1 MATTTGGFSSEG
13 LALEA
18 KTLELESL
26 SQKEAIEIGEIAMD
40 MGFARGL
47 GIAVEVRLKDWIV
60 FHASLPGSD
69 KENDS
74 WIARKELERDGVGLS
89 LAHGSDKPTCTATV
103 TLDAAGSASYEFLI
117 DGTATFDFNASWLPD
132 PERLKPSVLHI
143 GTLVTIVEP
152 ASTILY
158 DWAVKSAE
166 FAPVVF
172 DPNVRSS
179 VVGDRNKYVA
189 AVEKWVGISSVVKLS
204 DDDISWLY
212 PDESMDEVAKRWIAG
227 GTSLVVVTRGAH
239 GIIGYTEHG
248 FEEVESAK
256 VSVVDT
262 VGAGDT
268 VGAILVEGIIK
279 HSVIGLQGHVLNAV
293 LHRAAIA
300 AGITVS
306 RAGAQPPRLH
316 ELVEA
321 LDA

>member
-1 MATTTGGFSSEG
+1 MLIDILPTGPVVGG
-13 LALEA
+13 GPANTAKALA
-18 KTLELESL
+18 
-26 SQKEAIEIGEIAMD
+26 
-40 MGFARGL
+40 RL
-47 GIAVEVRLKDWIV
+47 GHDVEFIDGISTDAYGV
-60 FHASLPGSD
+60 S
-69 KENDS
+69 
-74 WIARKELERDGVGLS
+74 ARKELERDGVGLTLS
-89 LAHGSDKPTCTATV
+89 LVSDKPTCTATV
-103 TLDAAGSASYEFLI
+103 TLDSAGSASYQFLI
-117 DGTATFDFNASWLPD
+117 DGTATFDFNDSWLPD

-152 ASTILY
+152 ASSTLY
-158 DWAVKSAE
+158 QWAIKCAE
-166 FAPVVF
+166 FAPIVF

-179 VVGDRNKYVA
+179 VVGDREKYRS
-189 AVEKWVGISSVVKLS
+189 AVEQWAVISSVIKLS

-212 PDESMDEVAKRWIAG
+212 PDESMDQVAKRWIAAG
-227 GTSLVVVTRGAH
+227 SSLVVVTRGAQ

-248 FEEVESAK
+248 YEEVESAK
-256 VSVVDT
+256 VTVVDT

-279 HSVIGLQGHVLNAV
+279 HSVNGLQGQVLSAV

>member
-1 MATTTGGFSSEG
+1 MSIWVCGEVLIDVLPTGPVVGG
-13 LALEA
+13 GPANTAKALA
-18 KTLELESL
+18 
-26 SQKEAIEIGEIAMD
+26 
-40 MGFARGL
+40 RL
-47 GIAVEVRLKDWIV
+47 GHTVDFIDGISTDAYGV
-60 FHASLPGSD
+60 S
-69 KENDS
+69 
-74 WIARKELERDGVGLS
+74 ARKELERDGVGLS
-89 LAHGSDKPTCTATV
+89 LSLNSDKPTCTATV
-103 TLDAAGSASYEFLI
+103 SLDSHGSASYEFLI
-117 DGTATFDFNASWLPD
+117 DGTATFDFAHSWLPD

-152 ASTILY
+152 ASSVLY
-158 DWAVKSAE
+158 EWAVKTAE

-179 VVGDRNKYVA
+179 VVADRDKYRA

-204 DDDISWLY
+204 DEDISWLY
-212 PDESMDEVAKRWIAG
+212 PDQSMDEVAKNWIAG
-227 GTSLVVVTRGAH
+227 GVSLVVITRGAH

-248 FEEVESAK
+248 LEEVDSAK
-256 VSVVDT
+256 VAVVDT

-268 VGAILVEGIIK
+268 VGAILVEGIIN
-279 HSVIGLQGHVLNAV
+279 HSVSGLQGQVLNAV

>member
-1 MATTTGGFSSEG
+1 MSIWVCGEVLIDVLPTGPVVGG
-13 LALEA
+13 GPANTAKALA
-18 KTLELESL
+18 
-26 SQKEAIEIGEIAMD
+26 
-40 MGFARGL
+40 RL
-47 GIAVEVRLKDWIV
+47 GHDVDFIDGISTDAFGV
-60 FHASLPGSD
+60 
-69 KENDS
+69 
-74 WIARKELERDGVGLS
+74 IARKELERDGVGLALS
-89 LAHGSDKPTCTATV
+89 LSSDKPTCTATV
-103 TLDAAGSASYEFLI
+103 TLDAHGSASYEFLI
-117 DGTATFDFNASWLPD
+117 DGTATFDFADSWLPD

-152 ASTILY
+152 ASTVLY
-158 DWAVKSAE
+158 DWAVKTAE

-172 DPNVRSS
+172 DPNVRTS
-179 VVGDRNKYVA
+179 VVDDRSVYRA
-189 AVEKWVGISSVVKLS
+189 AVEKWAQISSVIKLS

-212 PDESMDEVAKRWIAG
+212 PDESMDEVAQRWIAQG
-227 GTSLVVVTRGAH
+227 ASLVVVTRGAK

-248 FEEVESAK
+248 FEEVAGAK
-256 VSVVDT
+256 VTVVDT

-268 VGAILVEGIIK
+268 VGAILVEGIVN
-279 HSVIGLQGHVLNAV
+279 HSVNGLQGQVLNAV

>member
-1 MATTTGGFSSEG
+1 MSIWVCGEVLIDVLPTGPVVGG
-13 LALEA
+13 GPANTAKALA
-18 KTLELESL
+18 
-26 SQKEAIEIGEIAMD
+26 
-40 MGFARGL
+40 RL
-47 GIAVEVRLKDWIV
+47 GHKVDFIDGISTDAYGV
-60 FHASLPGSD
+60 S
-69 KENDS
+69 
-74 WIARKELERDGVGLS
+74 ARKELDRDGVGLS
-89 LAHGSDKPTCTATV
+89 LALSSDKPTCTATV
-103 TLDAAGSASYEFLI
+103 TLDPQGSATYEFVI
-117 DGTATFDFNASWLPD
+117 DGTATFDFADSWLPD

-152 ASTILY
+152 ASSILY
-158 DWAVKSAE
+158 KWAVKTAE
-166 FAPVVF
+166 FAPIVF

-179 VVGDRNKYVA
+179 VVADRDKYRA

-212 PDESMDEVAKRWIAG
+212 PDKSMDEVAKAWIAG
-227 GTSLVVVTRGAH
+227 GISLVVVTRGAH

-256 VSVVDT
+256 VAVVDT

-268 VGAILVEGIIK
+268 VGAILVEGIIN
-279 HSVIGLQGHVLNAV
+279 HSVSGLQGQVLNAV

>member
-1 MATTTGGFSSEG
+1 MSIWVCGEVLIDVLPTGPVVGG
-13 LALEA
+13 GPANTAKALA
-18 KTLELESL
+18 
-26 SQKEAIEIGEIAMD
+26 
-40 MGFARGL
+40 RL
-47 GIAVEVRLKDWIV
+47 GHDVEFIDGISTDTYGV
-60 FHASLPGSD
+60 S
-69 KENDS
+69 
-74 WIARKELERDGVGLS
+74 ARKELERDGVGLS
-89 LAHGSDKPTCTATV
+89 LSLSSDKPTCTATV
-103 TLDAAGSASYEFLI
+103 SLDSHGSASYEFLI
-117 DGTATFDFNASWLPD
+117 DGTATFDFAHSWLPD

-152 ASTILY
+152 ASSILY
-158 DWAVKSAE
+158 EWAVKTAE

-179 VVGDRNKYVA
+179 VVADRDKYSA

-212 PDESMDEVAKRWIAG
+212 PDQTMDEVAKGWIAG
-227 GTSLVVVTRGAH
+227 GASLVVITRGAH

-248 FEEVESAK
+248 FEEVDGAK
-256 VSVVDT
+256 VAVVDT

-268 VGAILVEGIIK
+268 VGAILVEGIIN
-279 HSVIGLQGHVLNAV
+279 HSVSGLQGQVLNAV

>member
-1 MATTTGGFSSEG
+1 MSIWVCGEVLIDILPTGPVVGG
-13 LALEA
+13 GPANTAKALA
-18 KTLELESL
+18 
-26 SQKEAIEIGEIAMD
+26 
-40 MGFARGL
+40 RL
-47 GIAVEVRLKDWIV
+47 GHEVDLIDGISTDAHGV
-60 FHASLPGSD
+60 S
-69 KENDS
+69 
-74 WIARKELERDGVGLS
+74 ARKELERDGVGLALS
-89 LAHGSDKPTCTATV
+89 LSSDKPTCTATV
-103 TLDAAGSASYEFLI
+103 TLDSHGSASYEFLI
-117 DGTATFDFNASWLPD
+117 DGTATFDFAHSWLPD

-158 DWAVKSAE
+158 EWAVKTAE
-166 FAPVVF
+166 FAPIVF
-172 DPNVRSS
+172 DPNVRTS
-179 VVGDRNKYVA
+179 VVGDRDKYRA

-212 PDESMDEVAKRWIAG
+212 PDQSMDEVAKGWIANG
-227 GTSLVVVTRGAH
+227 VSLVVVTRGAQ

-248 FEEVESAK
+248 FEEVEGAK
-256 VSVVDT
+256 VSVIDT

-268 VGAILVEGIIK
+268 VGAILVEGIVK
-279 HSVIGLQGHVLNAV
+279 HSVNGLEGQVLNAV

>member
-1 MATTTGGFSSEG
+1 MCGEVLIDILPTGPVVGG
-13 LALEA
+13 GPANTAKALA
-18 KTLELESL
+18 
-26 SQKEAIEIGEIAMD
+26 
-40 MGFARGL
+40 RL
-47 GIAVEVRLKDWIV
+47 GHDVEFIDGISTDAYGV
-60 FHASLPGSD
+60 S
-69 KENDS
+69 
-74 WIARKELERDGVGLS
+74 ARKELERDGVGLS
-89 LAHGSDKPTCTATV
+89 LSLVSDKPTCTATV
-103 TLDAAGSASYEFLI
+103 TLDSAGSASYQFLI
-117 DGTATFDFNASWLPD
+117 DGTATFDFNDSWLPD

-152 ASTILY
+152 ASSTLY
-158 DWAVKSAE
+158 QWAIKCAE
-166 FAPVVF
+166 FAPIVF

-179 VVGDRNKYVA
+179 VVGDREKYRS
-189 AVEKWVGISSVVKLS
+189 AVEQWAAISSVIKLS

-212 PDESMDEVAKRWIAG
+212 PDESMDQVAKRWIAAG
-227 GTSLVVVTRGAH
+227 SSLVVVTRGAQ

-248 FEEVESAK
+248 YEEVEGAK
-256 VSVVDT
+256 VTVVDT

-279 HSVIGLQGHVLNAV
+279 HSVNGLQGQILNAV